1 MPRAIRPLLAALSLS
16 LLLPI
21 SLPLPAEEPGT
32 TGEAASDQGAAL
44 DPPAADP
51 GRPAP
56 TERSA
61 DAASALSRQLSSQ
74 EQQLLQA
81 GDEAFLALWLPANTA
96 EAHGVV
102 VLVAGAG
109 ESADWPKVLGP
120 LRRRLPDAGWHSLTL
135 SLPDPQDALP
145 PAPAVNAV
153 NTTTATAAP
162 AALDAAPA
170 SADEPPPVADAPQAD
185 PSLQADQPMLDA
197 GERHARRIK
206 QRITAALERARQ
218 QQASHIVLL
227 GHGSGGYWS
236 TRYLSEEQPA
246 DVRSLLLVDVKP
258 AADASPGLDELQASL
273 KLATGDFYYQDRQL
287 ERNAAARRLLA
298 SKRQE
303 HPAYTQVALKA
314 LPGNPEVEQEQLYR
328 RLRGWLTAQLKA
340 R

>member
-1 MPRAIRPLLAALSLS
+1 MPRAILPLLAALSLS

-21 SLPLPAEEPGT
+21 SASLQAEEPGT
-32 TGEAASDQGAAL
+32 TDEAASDQGAAL
-44 DPPAADP
+44 DPPAADLA
-51 GRPAP
+51 RPP
-56 TERSA
+56 QTERSA
-61 DAASALSRQLSSQ
+61 DAASALSRHLPSQ

-81 GDEAFLALWLPANTA
+81 GDESFLALWLPANTA

-109 ESADWPKVLGP
+109 ETADWPRVLGP

-135 SLPDPQDALP
+135 SLPDPQDVLP
-145 PAPAVNAV
+145 PAPGVNAA
-153 NTTTATAAP
+153 NTATAA
-162 AALDAAPA
+162 AA
-170 SADEPPPVADAPQAD
+170 PPVADAPQAD
-185 PSLQADQPMLDA
+185 PSLQADQPMPA
-197 GERHARRIK
+197 PGERHARRIK
-206 QRITAALERARQ
+206 QRITAALELARQ
-218 QQASHIVLL
+218 QQAKHIVLL

-258 AADASPGLDELQASL
+258 AADASPGLDELQTSL

-287 ERNAAARRLLA
+287 ERDAAARRLLA

-314 LPGNPEVEQEQLYR
+314 LPGNPDVEQEQLYR
-328 RLRGWLTAQLKA
+328 RLRGWLTLQLKA

>member
-1 MPRAIRPLLAALSLS
+1 MPRAIRPLLTALSLS

-21 SLPLPAEEPGT
+21 SASLQAGEPGT
-32 TGEAASDQGAAL
+32 TDEAASDQGAAL
-44 DPPAADP
+44 DPPAADL
-51 GRPAP
+51 GRPP
-56 TERSA
+56 QTERSA
-61 DAASALSRQLSSQ
+61 DAASALSRHLPSH

-145 PAPAVNAV
+145 SAPAVNAV
-153 NTTTATAAP
+153 STATATAAP

-170 SADEPPPVADAPQAD
+170 SADEPPGADAPQAD
-185 PSLQADQPMLDA
+185 PSLQADQPMPDA

-246 DVRSLLLVDVKP
+246 DVRGLLLVDVKP
-258 AADASPGLDELQASL
+258 AADASPGLGELQTSL

-328 RLRGWLTAQLKA
+328 RLRGWLTAQLKV

>member
-16 LLLPI
+16 LLVPI
-21 SLPLPAEEPGT
+21 GSPLQAEEPGT
-32 TGEAASDQGAAL
+32 TGEVAGDQGAAL
-44 DPPAADP
+44 DPPAADLS
-51 GRPAP
+51 RPAQ

-61 DAASALSRQLSSQ
+61 DAARALSRHLPSQ

-81 GDEAFLALWLPANTA
+81 GDESFLALWLPANTA

-102 VLVAGAG
+102 VLVAGDG

-120 LRRRLPDAGWHSLTL
+120 LRRKLPDAGWHSLAL
-135 SLPDPQDALP
+135 SLPDPQDSLP
-145 PAPAVNAV
+145 PAPDTKAANA
-153 NTTTATAAP
+153 TEATVAP
-162 AALDAAPA
+162 SPVDADPGA
-170 SADEPPPVADAPQAD
+170 ADEPLPVTDAPPAD
-185 PSLQADQPMLDA
+185 PRLQTDQPAADA

-206 QRITAALERARQ
+206 QRIAAALGLARQ
-218 QQASHIVLL
+218 QQAKHIVLL

-236 TRYLSEEQPA
+236 TRYLSEERPA
-246 DVRSLLLVDVKP
+246 DVLSLLLVDVQP
-258 AADASPGLDELQASL
+258 AAEASPGLDELQASL

-287 ERNAAARRLLA
+287 DRHAARRIQA

-328 RLRGWLTAQLKA
+328 RLRGWLTARLKTP
-340 R
+340 

>member
-1 MPRAIRPLLAALSLS
+1 MPRAILPLLAALSLS

-21 SLPLPAEEPGT
+21 SASLQAEEPGT
-32 TGEAASDQGAAL
+32 TDEAASDQGAAL
-44 DPPAADP
+44 DPPAADLA
-51 GRPAP
+51 RPP
-56 TERSA
+56 QTERSA
-61 DAASALSRQLSSQ
+61 DAASALSRHLPSQ

-81 GDEAFLALWLPANTA
+81 GDESFLALWLPANTA

-109 ESADWPKVLGP
+109 ETADWPRVLGP

-135 SLPDPQDALP
+135 SLPDPQDVLP
-145 PAPAVNAV
+145 PAPGVNAA
-153 NTTTATAAP
+153 NTATAAAAP
-162 AALDAAPA
+162 AALDATPA

-185 PSLQADQPMLDA
+185 PSLQADQPMPA
-197 GERHARRIK
+197 PGERHARRIK
-206 QRITAALERARQ
+206 QRITAALELARQ
-218 QQASHIVLL
+218 QQAKHIVLL

-258 AADASPGLDELQASL
+258 AADASPGLDELQTSL

-287 ERNAAARRLLA
+287 ERDAAARRLLA

-314 LPGNPEVEQEQLYR
+314 LPGNPDVEQEQLYR
-328 RLRGWLTAQLKA
+328 RLRGWLTLQLKA

>member
-1 MPRAIRPLLAALSLS
+1 MPRALRPLLTALSLS

-21 SLPLPAEEPGT
+21 SSSLQAEEPGT
-32 TGEAASDQGAAL
+32 ADDQGAAL
-44 DPPAADP
+44 DPTAADLD
-51 GRPAP
+51 RPAQ

-61 DAASALSRQLSSQ
+61 DAASALSRLLPDQ

-81 GDEAFLALWLPANTA
+81 GEESFLALWLPANTA

-102 VLVAGAG
+102 ILVAGDG
-109 ESADWPKVLGP
+109 ESADWPNVLGP
-120 LRRRLPDAGWHSLTL
+120 LRRKLPEAGWHSLTL

-145 PAPAVNAV
+145 PASSINPANTAPPADEPVNSDETDAAG
-153 NTTTATAAP
+153 ATEEPAP
-162 AALDAAPA
+162 AADAVEPAP
-170 SADEPPPVADAPQAD
+170 SIQN
-185 PSLQADQPMLDA
+185 DQPAQDPV
-197 GERHARRIK
+197 ERHAERIK
-206 QRITAALERARQ
+206 QRISAALELARQ
-218 QQASHIVLL
+218 RQAKHIVLL

-246 DVRSLLLVDVKP
+246 DVRSLLLVNVKP

-273 KLATGDFYYQDRQL
+273 KLATGDFFYKDQQL
-287 ERNAAARRLLA
+287 ERNAAARRVQA

-314 LPGNPEVEQEQLYR
+314 LPGNLEVEQEQLYR
-328 RLRGWLTAQLKA
+328 RLRGWLTLQLKA

>member
-1 MPRAIRPLLAALSLS
+1 MPRAILPLLAALSLS

-21 SLPLPAEEPGT
+21 SASLQAEEPGT
-32 TGEAASDQGAAL
+32 TDEAASDQGAAL
-44 DPPAADP
+44 DPPAADLA
-51 GRPAP
+51 RPP
-56 TERSA
+56 QTERSA
-61 DAASALSRQLSSQ
+61 DAASALSRHLPSQ

-81 GDEAFLALWLPANTA
+81 GDESFLALWLPANTA

-109 ESADWPKVLGP
+109 ETADWPRVLGP

-135 SLPDPQDALP
+135 SLPDPQDVLP
-145 PAPAVNAV
+145 PAPGVNAA
-153 NTTTATAAP
+153 NTATAAAAP
-162 AALDAAPA
+162 AALDATPA
-170 SADEPPPVADAPQAD
+170 SADAPQAD
-185 PSLQADQPMLDA
+185 PSLQADQPMPA
-197 GERHARRIK
+197 PGERHARRIK
-206 QRITAALERARQ
+206 QRITAALELARQ
-218 QQASHIVLL
+218 QQAKHIVLL

-258 AADASPGLDELQASL
+258 AADASPGLDELQTSL

-287 ERNAAARRLLA
+287 ERDAAARRLLA

-314 LPGNPEVEQEQLYR
+314 LPGNPDVEQEQLYR
-328 RLRGWLTAQLKA
+328 RLRGWLTLQLKA

>member
-21 SLPLPAEEPGT
+21 SSPLQAEEPGT
-32 TGEAASDQGAAL
+32 TGEAGDDQGAAL
-44 DPPAADP
+44 DVPATDLSRPPQ
-51 GRPAP
+51 

-61 DAASALSRQLSSQ
+61 DAASALSRHLPSQ
-74 EQQLLQA
+74 EQQVLQA
-81 GDEAFLALWLPANTA
+81 GDESFLALWLPANTA

-109 ESADWPKVLGP
+109 ESADWPRVLGP
-120 LRRRLPDAGWHSLTL
+120 LRRKLPDAGWHSLTL

-145 PAPAVNAV
+145 LASGVKAA
-153 NTTTATAAP
+153 ATAA
-162 AALDAAPA
+162 AAPVPVDTDAAD
-170 SADEPPPVADAPQAD
+170 ADEPVPATDAAQAD
-185 PSLQADQPMLDA
+185 PSPQADQPLEA
-197 GERHARRIK
+197 PSERHARRIK
-206 QRITAALERARQ
+206 QRITAALELARQ
-218 QQASHIVLL
+218 QQAKHIVLL

-258 AADASPGLDELQASL
+258 AAAASPGLDELQASL
-273 KLATGDFYYQDRQL
+273 KLATGDFYYKDRQL
-287 ERNAAARRLLA
+287 ERNAAARRAQA

-314 LPGNPEVEQEQLYR
+314 LPGNPEIEQEQLYR
-328 RLRGWLTAQLKA
+328 RLRGWLSLQLQA

>member
-21 SLPLPAEEPGT
+21 SAPLPAEEPSTAG
-32 TGEAASDQGAAL
+32 DQGATL
-44 DPPAADP
+44 DPPAADLS
-51 GRPAP
+51 RPP
-56 TERSA
+56 QTERSA
-61 DAASALSRQLSSQ
+61 DAARALGRHLPSQ

-81 GDEAFLALWLPANTA
+81 GDESFLALWLPANTA

-109 ESADWPKVLGP
+109 ESADWPKVIGP
-120 LRRRLPDAGWHSLTL
+120 LRHKLPDAGWHSLTL

-145 PAPAVNAV
+145 PAPSVNAV
-153 NTTTATAAP
+153 STATAADEP
-162 AALDAAPA
+162 LPID
-170 SADEPPPVADAPQAD
+170 ADETTAAEEPALAADAVQPD
-185 PSLQADQPMLDA
+185 PSIQADQPTEDA

-206 QRITAALERARQ
+206 QRISAALELARQ
-218 QQASHIVLL
+218 QQARHIVLL
-227 GHGSGGYWS
+227 GHRSGGYWS

-246 DVRSLLLVDVKP
+246 DVRSLLLVDVQP
-258 AADASPGLDELQASL
+258 AAEASPGLDELQAGL

-287 ERNAAARRLLA
+287 ERQAAARRAQA
-298 SKRQE
+298 SRRQE

-314 LPGNPEVEQEQLYR
+314 LPGNPDVEQEQLYR
-328 RLRGWLTAQLKA
+328 RLRGWLTARLKA

>member
-16 LLLPI
+16 LLVPI
-21 SLPLPAEEPGT
+21 GSPLQAEEPGT
-32 TGEAASDQGAAL
+32 TGETASDQGAAL

-51 GRPAP
+51 GRPAQ

-61 DAASALSRQLSSQ
+61 DAARALSRHLPSQ

-81 GDEAFLALWLPANTA
+81 GDESFLALWLPANTA

-120 LRRRLPDAGWHSLTL
+120 LRRKLPDGGWHSLTL
-135 SLPDPQDALP
+135 SLPDPQDSLP
-145 PAPAVNAV
+145 PAPEPRTANAPAS
-153 NTTTATAAP
+153 TAEPVPIDAAP
-162 AALDAAPA
+162 GAADEPLPGADAAPA
-170 SADEPPPVADAPQAD
+170 EPSP
-185 PSLQADQPMLDA
+185 QADQPLQGP
-197 GERHARRIK
+197 GERHAQRIK
-206 QRITAALERARQ
+206 QRIAAALEVARQ
-218 QQASHIVLL
+218 QQAKHIVLL

-236 TRYLSEEQPA
+236 TRYLSEERPT
-246 DVRSLLLVDVKP
+246 DVRSLLLVDVQP
-258 AADASPGLDELQASL
+258 ADGASPGLDELQAGL

-287 ERNAAARRLLA
+287 ERQAAARRAQA
-298 SKRQE
+298 SRRQE

-314 LPGNPEVEQEQLYR
+314 LPGNPEIEQEQLYR
-328 RLRGWLTAQLKA
+328 RLRGWLTARLKA

>member
-21 SLPLPAEEPGT
+21 SSSLQAEEPGT
-32 TGEAASDQGAAL
+32 TDEATGDQGVAL
-44 DPPAADP
+44 DPPAADL
-51 GRPAP
+51 GRPP
-56 TERSA
+56 QTERSA
-61 DAASALSRQLSSQ
+61 DAASALSRHLPSQ

-81 GDEAFLALWLPANTA
+81 GNESFLALWLPANTA

-120 LRRRLPDAGWHSLTL
+120 LRRKLPDAGWHSLTL

-145 PAPAVNAV
+145 SAPGVNAA
-153 NTTTATAAP
+153 NTATATAAP
-162 AALDAAPA
+162 AALDADPA
-170 SADEPPPVADAPQAD
+170 AADEPLPVADPTQAD
-185 PSLQADQPMLDA
+185 PSLQADQPMEDA

-206 QRITAALERARQ
+206 QRITAALELARQ
-218 QQASHIVLL
+218 QQAKHIVLL

-236 TRYLSEEQPA
+236 TRYLSDEQPA
-246 DVRSLLLVDVKP
+246 DVRSLLLVEVKP
-258 AADASPGLDELQASL
+258 AADASPGLDELQTGL

-287 ERNAAARRLLA
+287 ERDAAARRLLA

-340 R
+340 H